1 MLKLLS
7 KSRYLVIIA
16 VAGCFIAATAL
27 LIYNTIEVISV
38 VGKLFFPAG
47 EVAGKAAGKVLVIS
61 LIEAIDVYLLATVF
75 YIIALGLFELF
86 VDNRL
91 DLPDWLEINH
101 LDDLKKKLIGVL
113 VLVLGVLFLGQV
125 AQWDGERNLMGLGI
139 GIAGVIVALT
149 YFLQYSKSK
158 DTEA

>member
-16 VAGCFIAATAL
+16 VLGCFIAATAL

-38 VGKLFFPAG
+38 VGKLFFPVG
-47 EVAGKAAGKVLVIS
+47 EEVGKTGKALVIS

-139 GIAGVIVALT
+139 GIAGVITALT
-149 YFLQYSKSK
+149 FFLQYSKSK
-158 DTEA
+158 DTGD

>member
-16 VAGCFIAATAL
+16 VAGGFIAATAL
-27 LIYNTIEVISV
+27 MIYNTIEVISV
-38 VGKLFFPAG
+38 VGKLFAVSAG
-47 EVAGKAAGKVLVIS
+47 EETGKTGKALVVA

-91 DLPDWLEINH
+91 DLPDWLEINN

-125 AQWDGERNLMGLGI
+125 AQWDGERNLMGLGV
-139 GIAGVIVALT
+139 GIAGVITALT
-149 YFLQYSKSK
+149 FFLQYNKSK
-158 DTEA
+158 DTEG